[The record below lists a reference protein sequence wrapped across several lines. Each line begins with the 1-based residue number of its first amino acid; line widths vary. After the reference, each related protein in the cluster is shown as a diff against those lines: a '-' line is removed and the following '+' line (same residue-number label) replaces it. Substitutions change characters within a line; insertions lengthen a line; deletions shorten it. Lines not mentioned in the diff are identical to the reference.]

1 MVLSPNSDIVVCGSQ
16 DNTIHFWRRSTEQ
29 DSMMSGPSLRP
40 SALSFDE
47 TGSYLAT
54 GGVRRLD
61 SLGFRNA

>member
-29 DSMMSGPSLRP
+29 DSMMSGYPLKP

-47 TGSYLAT
+47 TRKL
-54 GGVRRLD
+54 
-61 SLGFRNA
+61 LGHRGK